1 MWHMFPPKYK
11 KAEHI
16 FFLFSHCRSSK
27 DQQLSFCL
35 GGVTIEPPET
45 MLRWQAPEFLWGL
58 SPTLY
63 LTKASK
69 VYGVL

>member
-1 MWHMFPPKYK
+1 MFPPKYK
-11 KAEHI
+11 KAEHT

-45 MLRWQAPEFLWGL
+45 TLRWQAPEFLWGL

-63 LTKASK
+63 LTEASK